1 MATLGA
7 QHQIGEVAGIR
18 VVTERVP
25 AVASVSIGVWIGVGS
40 RDESP
45 EELGYAHFLEHLL
58 FKGNERWSATDI
70 NRWFD
75 GIGSDANAAT
85 TKEYTVVQ
93 SRVLER
99 HLPDALGLM
108 GELVWHP
115 AFRDADIASEREV
128 ILEEIAMYADSPSDV
143 VHELADELLFGTH
156 GLGRPIIG
164 TEASIL
170 DASAARMADFHQRW
184 YRPERMVISAAGD
197 VDHDHML
204 ALVADRFLSGV
215 TVERLEP
222 AATSER
228 TRPAALAQTGSAAHD
243 AEQVHVCLTWPGLA
257 RTDDRRFAAAV
268 LDTVLGATPG
278 SRMFAQVR
286 EERGLAYSVYSFG
299 SQFADAGQVGI
310 YLAVRPDRVEEAM
323 SVVRTEL
330 ADVCERGI
338 SDEELDRAQRHLE
351 GRTLLSMESTSVR
364 GNRLG
369 ASLIT
374 GTPVESIATTVAR
387 IRSVTC
393 TDVQEIAREL
403 LNDESMCVAVVAE
416 QAEQAERDIRHALGV
431 PASRVSQAAS
441 V

>member
-25 AVASVSIGVWIGVGS
+25 AVASVSVGVWIGVGS
-40 RDESP
+40 RDETP
-45 EELGYAHFLEHLL
+45 QELGYAHFLEHLL
-58 FKGNERWSATDI
+58 FKGNDRWSATDI

-115 AFRDADIASEREV
+115 AFHDADIASEREV

-156 GLGRPIIG
+156 GLGRPIVG
-164 TEASIL
+164 TEQSIL
-170 DASAARMADFHQRW
+170 DASTAAMADFHRRW

-197 VDHDHML
+197 IDHEQML
-204 ALVADRFLSGV
+204 ELVATRFMTGV
-215 TVERLEP
+215 TADRLASYVTP
-222 AATSER
+222 QR
-228 TRPAALAQTGSAAHD
+228 TRPPMLARTGSASHD
-243 AEQVHVCLTWPGLA
+243 AEQVHVCMTWPGLA
-257 RTDDRRFAAAV
+257 RNDDRRFAAAV

-330 ADVCERGI
+330 EDVCANGI

-369 ASLIT
+369 ASLVT
-374 GTPVESIATTVAR
+374 GTPIESIATTVER
-387 IRSVTC
+387 IRAVTC
-393 TDVQEIAREL
+393 RDVQEIARDL
-403 LNDESMCVAVVAE
+403 LNESGMCVAVVAE
-416 QAEQAERDIRHALGV
+416 HAEQAELDIRQALGV
-431 PASRVSQAAS
+431 PASRISQASS